1 MEHIS
6 LMDSD
11 ELVIQ
16 KKKKKTKRI
25 MMHWLACID
34 ILIKVLSGQLKGKK
48 NRLMKIKLSM
58 NSLNFD

>member
-1 MEHIS
+1 
-6 LMDSD
+6 MDSD

-16 KKKKKTKRI
+16 KKKKTKRI

>member
-1 MEHIS
+1 
-6 LMDSD
+6 MDSD

-16 KKKKKTKRI
+16 KKKKKKRI

-34 ILIKVLSGQLKGKK
+34 ILIKALSGQLKVKE

-58 NSLNFD
+58 NFLNFD

>member
-1 MEHIS
+1 
-6 LMDSD
+6 MDSD

-16 KKKKKTKRI
+16 KKKKKKKRI

>member
-1 MEHIS
+1 
-6 LMDSD
+6 MDSD